1 MIIDKLQASGNDFI
15 IVENIEYNNLKRK
28 DIALKV
34 CDRHFGVGADGIVFL
49 NRIEGNKFDF
59 RIWNNNG
66 TEAEIS
72 GNGLI
77 NAGAFVALKYKE
89 DVDDTVYFLTKAGER
104 DVKILDVGKHSVKLK
119 VDMGKPLFSSDE
131 IPFYDG
137 TSYQK
142 IVDYPLNINKRV
154 YNVTIL
160 SMGNP
165 HTIVFLDS
173 FPSSFELQQIG
184 KEIESHAFFPNRTNV
199 EFVKIIDRNNIEV
212 LFWERGVGETL
223 SSGSGSSAAV
233 IAGRL
238 KGALDENVSVKT
250 KAGEITIECI
260 DEKVYLNGIS
270 QHILNGEFFISD
282 D

>member
-1 MIIDKLQASGNDFI
+1 MRIDKLQASGNDFI
-15 IVENIEYNNLKRK
+15 IVEGEEFNNLVRK
-28 DIALKV
+28 EIALKV

-49 NRIEGNKFDF
+49 NLKENNKFDF

-77 NAGAFVALKYKE
+77 NAGAYVALKYRE
-89 DVDDTVYFLTKAGER
+89 RIEDTVIFLTKAGER
-104 DVKILDVGKHSVKLK
+104 DVKILEVKNHTVKLK
-119 VDMGKPLFSSDE
+119 VDMGQPLFSSDD

-142 IVDYPLNINKRV
+142 IVDYPLNINRRV

-165 HTIVFLDS
+165 HTVVFLDS

-184 KEIESHAFFPNRTNV
+184 REIESHAFFPNRTNV
-199 EFVKIIDRNNIEV
+199 EFVKIINRSNIEV

-238 KGALDENVSVKT
+238 KGALDEVVSVKT
-250 KAGEITIECI
+250 KAGDIIIECME
-260 DEKVYLNGIS
+260 EKVYLNGVS
-270 QHILNGEFFISD
+270 QHILSGEFFVK
-282 D
+282 